1 MRDMSSSDGASL
13 LHGGAESSSGDA
25 RGARRDGN
33 DASSGRVDHDENAES
48 SSSCL
53 GALKAEPL
61 LIKTIVGVMLGIVVG
76 SIIRA
81 ANPTPRAVE
90 LIGFPGELFM
100 RLLRALIIPLVAVTM
115 SRGVTSLSARSG
127 GSAKRVAKRL
137 VASYALT
144 TLVAC
149 ALGIIVVEIVR
160 PGVGVVVD
168 GARCD
173 KTVVKPSSK
182 PSPPPPS
189 VVNATAGVSAVDSL
203 LHTARSFVPDN
214 VVESAARGDVL
225 GVIAA
230 SLMFGAAVS
239 ASPGDSAAPTVAL
252 LDSLNAAIEVAV
264 GWAISLMPPGV
275 LSLVAGRVAGSCD
288 PAGTLAALGKYLCSV
303 LLGLGIHGGAVLPAM
318 YALAT
323 RNWSG
328 RMMLGRGNE
337 TPGWRDVL
345 RKGAPALVTAFAT
358 DSSSATLPV
367 TRRCA
372 KTLGV
377 PSALADFAL
386 PLGAT
391 ANMNGTA
398 LYESLTVLFIAQLHG
413 VELGVWGTTVV
424 ATTATIAAVGA
435 AAVPSAGLVTM
446 LIVLQAA
453 GLEEF
458 AGDVGVLAALDWFLD
473 RCRTAVNVEGD
484 LMVVA
489 AVNHWE
495 GNDAEDEEEG
505 S

>member
-1 MRDMSSSDGASL
+1 MREMSSSDGASL
-13 LHGGAESSSGDA
+13 LHGGVESSSGDA

-33 DASSGRVDHDENAES
+33 DASSGRVDHDENLES

-61 LIKTIVGVMLGIVVG
+61 LIKTIVGVILGIVVG
-76 SIIRA
+76 SITRA

-149 ALGIIVVEIVR
+149 ALGVIVVEIVR

-173 KTVVKPSSK
+173 RGVKP
-182 PSPPPPS
+182 PSPPPPPS

-203 LHTARSFVPDN
+203 LDTARSFVPDN
-214 VVESAARGDVL
+214 VVGAAARGDVL

-239 ASPGDSAAPTVAL
+239 ALPGESAAPTMAL

-288 PAGTLAALGKYLCSV
+288 PAGTLAALGKYAFSV
-303 LLGLGIHGGAVLPAM
+303 LLGLAIHGGCVLPAM
-318 YALAT
+318 YAAAT
-323 RNWSG
+323 RNRSG
-328 RMMLGRGNE
+328 RMTLGRRE
-337 TPGWRDVL
+337 TPGWYDVL
-345 RKGAPALVTAFAT
+345 RKGAPAFVTAFAT

-372 KTLGV
+372 RSLGV
-377 PSALADFAL
+377 PVALADFAL

-458 AGDVGVLAALDWFLD
+458 AGDVGVLAVLDWFLD

-495 GNDAEDEEEG
+495 GNDAEDEEDG

>member
-1 MRDMSSSDGASL
+1 MREMPSSDGASL

-25 RGARRDGN
+25 RGARRDGI
-33 DASSGRVDHDENAES
+33 DADHRENAES
-48 SSSCL
+48 SSTCL

-61 LIKTIVGVMLGIVVG
+61 LVKTIVGVMLGIVVG
-76 SIIRA
+76 SITRA

-137 VASYALT
+137 IASYALT

-173 KTVVKPSSK
+173 QVVKPSS

-189 VVNATAGVSAVDSL
+189 AVNATATATAGVSAVDSL
-203 LHTARSFVPDN
+203 LDTARSFVPDN

-230 SLMFGAAVS
+230 SVMFGAAVS
-239 ASPGDSAAPTVAL
+239 ASPRESSTPTVAL

-288 PAGTLAALGKYLCSV
+288 PVGTLAALGKYVFAVS
-303 LLGLGIHGGAVLPAM
+303 LGLGIHGGAVLPAM

-328 RMMLGRGNE
+328 RMMLGRKE
-337 TPGWRDVL
+337 TPGWRAVL
-345 RKGAPALVTAFAT
+345 QKGFPAFVTAFAT
-358 DSSSATLPV
+358 DSSSATLPT

-372 KTLGV
+372 RSLGV

-495 GNDAEDEEEG
+495 GNDAEDDEEDG